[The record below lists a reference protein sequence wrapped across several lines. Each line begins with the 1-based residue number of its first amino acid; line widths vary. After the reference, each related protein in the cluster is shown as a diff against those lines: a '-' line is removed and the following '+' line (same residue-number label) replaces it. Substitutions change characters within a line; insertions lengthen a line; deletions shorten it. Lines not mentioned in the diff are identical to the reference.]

1 MKLSVFLV
9 KPKYVLLFVRGRYNT
24 GYYDCHYPHGSVK
37 AVDSTACHHCLTGC
51 SVPFLSCLH
60 GLASYSPLHACN
72 AYIAI
77 YDLFS
82 ALAFKPLRIQHLQC
96 DWMHAIPG
104 GTVQWLHADYQ
115 IHREQ
120 EQSEEVWHCVLCS
133 PGWKCMIRCPLGKT
147 VAMECGAIYIFICSV
162 CTNKQANLAIFTL
175 L

>member
-1 MKLSVFLV
+1 M
-9 KPKYVLLFVRGRYNT
+9 
-24 GYYDCHYPHGSVK
+24 
-37 AVDSTACHHCLTGC
+37 DSTACHHCLTGC

-60 GLASYSPLHACN
+60 GLASYSPLHVCN

-96 DWMHAIPG
+96 DWMHAPPG

-120 EQSEEVWHCVLCS
+120 EQSDEVWHCVPHS
-133 PGWKCMIRCPLGKT
+133 PGWKCMIRIQCPLLT
-147 VAMECGAIYIFICSV
+147 VAIKCGAMYSFV
-162 CTNKQANLAIFTL
+162 LYAQANKQIVQSL
-175 L
+175 LYCDG